1 MNDALA
7 KKVKSIYTMYHDGRI
22 TPEAALDLLEI
33 VFANESE
40 TE

>member
-22 TPEAALDLLEI
+22 SPEVALDLLEI
-33 VFANESE
+33 AFANESE
-40 TE
+40 TK